1 VGTVGGL
8 RADSLKLQAHYHWN
22 PSLCHATTTST
33 FGGRMSLSFS
43 HILLVLIVILI
54 LFGAGKLPKV
64 MGDLGKGIRNLR
76 EELGKDDEKK
86 DKD

>member
-1 VGTVGGL
+1 
-8 RADSLKLQAHYHWN
+8 
-22 PSLCHATTTST
+22 
-33 FGGRMSLSFS
+33 MSLSFG

-86 DKD
+86 DKP